1 MGGEGVALKRVHS
14 RSRLLGMFL
23 FSFYLKNV
31 VKLYSCFKFYLFIFA
46 LEKIYIYISNSVFY
60 N

>member
-31 VKLYSCFKFYLFIFA
+31 AKLYSEL
-46 LEKIYIYISNSVFY
+46 L
-60 N
+60 